1 PPTRKSAAASR
12 CRESSRRKPRRLPRP
27 TPGGRPFESK
37 PARRTGFSSR
47 AREIGK
53 RMLITT
59 CTHCLARFRVS
70 PQQLN
75 AKQGQ
80 VRCGRCRKVFNGFEA
95 LERYPDDDTGSRLLA
110 AREAQLKESHPS
122 ETSESVPLEETAEPI
137 AAPSPLPDPAPIA

>member
-1 PPTRKSAAASR
+1 
-12 CRESSRRKPRRLPRP
+12 
-27 TPGGRPFESK
+27 
-37 PARRTGFSSR
+37 
-47 AREIGK
+47 
-53 RMLITT
+53 MLITT

-75 AKQGQ
+75 VKQGE

-137 AAPSPLPDPAPIA
+137 AAPSPLPDPAPIASATPASTPTEPG